1 MAETVL
7 YKKAENFRL
16 SITLERPHVASLP
29 THELL
34 YRKNLIVNGKEY
46 INSLSKE

>member
-29 THELL
+29 TPELL
-34 YRKNLIVNGKEY
+34 YRNKFDCQWERIYQVPF
-46 INSLSKE
+46 